1 MDIELTKNKKAYFD
15 YEVVDTYDAGIV
27 LKGYEAKSIR
37 AGKMQLKGGFI
48 SFRNEEAWMENVLIS
63 PYQPKN
69 QPEESGQRRL
79 KLLLQKKQIL
89 KIINQSEEAGMTV
102 IPLKAIVKDHR
113 IKIVIG
119 LCRGKKKF
127 DKRESIKKRELD
139 RSTRHQF
146 KTR

>member
-1 MDIELTKNKKAYFD
+1 MELAKNKKAYFD

-27 LKGYEAKSIR
+27 LKGYEAKAIR
-37 AGKMQLKGGFI
+37 TGKIQLKGGFI
-48 SFRNEEAWMENVLIS
+48 SFRNEEAWMENVTIS

-69 QPEESGQRRL
+69 QPEESGQRKR

-89 KIINQSEEAGMTV
+89 KIITQSEEAGMTV
-102 IPLKAIVKDHR
+102 IPLKAIAQNHR

-139 RSTRHQF
+139 RATQHRF